1 MLGDRAKKGGSE
13 SSWNVSWNV
22 SWNFIIRATYIFVLF
37 KYLPSF
43 WSFPPCCLKI
53 GNLSYHYVS
62 FIYCVC
68 NVLSTSLHLFLF
80 CIESIIIIVC
90 LNFRFYSLDILDR
103 SSLNNMVLYLSFS
116 LLYTMNV
123 NDVLYSVI
131 TIYYMNRIRDHVYSV
146 CVLRVYV

>member
-1 MLGDRAKKGGSE
+1 MYR
-13 SSWNVSWNV
+13 
-22 SWNFIIRATYIFVLF
+22 
-37 KYLPSF
+37 
-43 WSFPPCCLKI
+43 
-53 GNLSYHYVS
+53 S
-62 FIYCVC
+62 FIVCVC

-146 CVLRVYV
+146 CAACMCRYLVRCFSHLLAMHQEISLSKIVYF

>member
-1 MLGDRAKKGGSE
+1 MFHEMFHEISLYALHTFSYFL
-13 SSWNVSWNV
+13 N
-22 SWNFIIRATYIFVLF
+22 IYLLF
-37 KYLPSF
+37 DLFHHVAWKSVT
-43 WSFPPCCLKI
+43 CLTI
-53 GNLSYHYVS
+53 MYRS
-62 FIYCVC
+62 FIVCVC

-90 LNFRFYSLDILDR
+90 LNFRFYSLDIFDR

-146 CVLRVYV
+146 CVCAACICRYLVCCF